1 MNLYFYCYEQYVLTD
16 LTINSK
22 IFMNI
27 SFFQIIILIV
37 IIFLLFGDFGKIQT
51 IFQKLKEITKQ
62 KK

>member
-1 MNLYFYCYEQYVLTD
+1 
-16 LTINSK
+16 
-22 IFMNI
+22 MNI

>member
-1 MNLYFYCYEQYVLTD
+1 
-16 LTINSK
+16 
-22 IFMNI
+22 MNI

-51 IFQKLKEITKQ
+51 IFKKLKEITKQ